1 MAMDGKKCSQCA
13 AVQSYYFSTHRQRH
27 IYGNG
32 SKAHPESSNDVVT
45 RAMNARVRG
54 VHRLV
59 LSLSENKFTGS
70 S

>member
-1 MAMDGKKCSQCA
+1 MDGKKYSPCA
-13 AVQSYYFSTHRQRH
+13 ATNVQHYYFPAHTD

-45 RAMNARVRG
+45 RAMNARQRF
-54 VHRLV
+54 V